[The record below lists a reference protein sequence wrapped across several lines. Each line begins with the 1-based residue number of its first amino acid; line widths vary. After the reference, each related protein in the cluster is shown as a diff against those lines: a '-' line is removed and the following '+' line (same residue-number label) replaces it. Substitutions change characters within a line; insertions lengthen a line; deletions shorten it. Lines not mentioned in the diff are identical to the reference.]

1 MPAWLG
7 AAVLGALV
15 YLGVM
20 RPLAGYPVAVGV
32 LATIA
37 LGILL
42 RSITTSIWSGQTRYP
57 AEYLGQLGRPIE
69 MMPGLSISGIDIA
82 IIAAAL
88 VAMAGFPL
96 LLQRAAVGIEMRGV
110 AENPVLAAQRGINI
124 HSINALSWAAA
135 TLMATVAGIFF
146 ALKVRLGP
154 DIWYVGLAGFAPALI
169 GGMDSLTRRRDG
181 RASSSR
187 PPKCWLRVTS
197 RRRSRSPRRFWCFW
211 SRFGSGRGASMARAR
226 SSSAYEPVH
235 GLPSTLRT
243 NYPQRHRNCS
253 IPGSSVS
260 GPLAGLAAVLLLPL
274 ALTNFWTGIANQ
286 TSSRSSARWRSIC
299 SWARPG
305 RFRSGMPASS
315 PRALSRP
322 RH

>member
-1 MPAWLG
+1 MNLLLVIVIQASFYALLGMGYVLIYRATRVLNLAHGDLMVFGAFLFFQALGASRMAICHSSVIAGLAG
-7 AAVLGALV
+7 AAVLGALI
-15 YLGVM
+15 YLGIM

-96 LLQRAAVGIEMRGV
+96 LLQRAAVGVEMRGV
-110 AENPVLAAQRGINI
+110 AENPLLAAQRGINI

-169 GGMDSLTRRRDG
+169 GGMDSL
-181 RASSSR
+181 
-187 PPKCWLRVTS
+187 
-197 RRRSRSPRRFWCFW
+197 
-211 SRFGSGRGASMARAR
+211 RGVALGAVIVA
-226 SSSAYEPVH
+226 AAEV
-235 GLPSTLRT
+235 
-243 NYPQRHRNCS
+243 
-253 IPGSSVS
+253 
-260 GPLAGLAAVLLLPL
+260 LAARYIAPQITLAAPFLVLLI
-274 ALTNFWTGIANQ
+274 ALWIRPWGIYG
-286 TSSRSSARWRSIC
+286 SREELERI
-299 SWARPG
+299 
-305 RFRSGMPASS
+305 
-315 PRALSRP
+315 
-322 RH
+322 